1 MKKMVLF
8 LVALVSITFTAS
20 ADAGHRPLSE
30 LIIKTPL
37 HSNYIVL
44 VDGIK
49 YFGNAHFN
57 IIGLTPGQHHV
68 EIIENRRTGRYG
80 NVRTIHNGF
89 VQVPRFSRVVAQL
102 NNYCG
107 LDIIR
112 VINIMPPRQYQAS
125 CAYTPDRP
133 QHYYDTHRHTHPAH
147 ARKSVN
153 RRR

>member
-1 MKKMVLF
+1 MVLF
-8 LVALVSITFTAS
+8 LVALVSITLTAS

-30 LIIKTPL
+30 LIIKTPQ
-37 HSNYIVL
+37 HSNYIVF
-44 VDGIK
+44 VDGVK

-57 IIGLTPGQHHV
+57 IIGLSPGQHHV
-68 EIIENRRTGRYG
+68 EILEDRRTGRYG

-112 VINIMPPRQYQAS
+112 VINIMPPRQYHAS

-133 QHYYDTHRHTHPAH
+133 QHYYDAQHHNNRQATRPG
-147 ARKSVN
+147 N